1 MSATKIFKKD
11 STSNKSEETLIK
23 MNKFKSKLNE
33 YQKILVKKEFD
44 FNNPK
49 EYIYDEC
56 ADLRRR
62 IQLYTEE
69 TIAEIKTKH
78 NFHIDTDES
87 DLNNDLRSLVDGV
100 KEQSDSMIAT
110 VDKYEKETNDL
121 FVNNELKIEKW
132 TKEFRK
138 SKKLAISKNFV
149 SHWKVCL
156 DEFAFDD
163 QKMNYAALNLDKYLY
178 ELNQATRQYDLRIFD
193 YNILKLKMF
202 EPKKEFHLN
211 FSIFIEQKCHW
222 IESKKFKF
230 NLIRKISQ
238 LDFSSGF
245 CVQKFAKLSDGNYL
259 IILVSGNFR
268 MLYYINH

>member
-1 MSATKIFKKD
+1 M
-11 STSNKSEETLIK
+11 
-23 MNKFKSKLNE
+23 
-33 YQKILVKKEFD
+33 
-44 FNNPK
+44 
-49 EYIYDEC
+49 
-56 ADLRRR
+56 
-62 IQLYTEE
+62 
-69 TIAEIKTKH
+69 
-78 NFHIDTDES
+78 
-87 DLNNDLRSLVDGV
+87 RSLVDGV

-132 TKEFRK
+132 TREFRE

-163 QKMNYAALNLDKYLY
+163 QKMNYAALNLDKYFFELY
-178 ELNQATRQYDLRIFD
+178 HVGRQYDLRIFD